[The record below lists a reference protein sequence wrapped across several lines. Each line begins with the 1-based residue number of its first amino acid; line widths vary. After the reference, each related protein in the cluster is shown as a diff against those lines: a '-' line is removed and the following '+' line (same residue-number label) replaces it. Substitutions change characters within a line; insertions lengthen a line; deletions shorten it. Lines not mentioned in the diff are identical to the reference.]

1 MKRKMCRFAM
11 LILILLFSSCSRKPV
26 AVEQGKIIT
35 EQESLVGQKDSVE
48 QKDSAGQED
57 LAEQRG
63 NSQKEEEKIDLTQM
77 SSTLVYAEV
86 FHMTAAPQDY
96 VGKCIRV
103 RGQFSV
109 YQNKDTGNNRYF
121 ITITDASACCSQD
134 LEFVLAGHSSYPDDY
149 PQPGEEIT
157 VTGKF
162 ETYEDRGYTSGHL
175 VEASFE
181 GEEKESEI

>member
-63 NSQKEEEKIDLTQM
+63 N
-77 SSTLVYAEV
+77 
-86 FHMTAAPQDY
+86 
-96 VGKCIRV
+96 
-103 RGQFSV
+103 
-109 YQNKDTGNNRYF
+109 YF
-121 ITITDASACCSQD
+121 I
-134 LEFVLAGHSSYPDDY
+134 
-149 PQPGEEIT
+149 
-157 VTGKF
+157 
-162 ETYEDRGYTSGHL
+162 
-175 VEASFE
+175 
-181 GEEKESEI
+181 